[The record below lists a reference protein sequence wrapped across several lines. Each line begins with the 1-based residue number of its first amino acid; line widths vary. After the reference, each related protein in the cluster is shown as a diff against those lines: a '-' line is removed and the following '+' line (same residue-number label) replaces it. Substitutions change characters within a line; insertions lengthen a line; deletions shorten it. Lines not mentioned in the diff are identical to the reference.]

1 MPECRI
7 QSNFHPLTNTEIQ
20 LISLA
25 MINMNKIRNF
35 SIVAHID
42 HGKSTLA
49 DRLIQSTGTVKDR
62 DMKEQLLDAMDIERE
77 RGITIKANTV
87 RIDYKADDGEVYVL
101 NLIDTPGHVDFAYEV
116 SRSMRAVEGSLL
128 VVDSTQGVE
137 AQTLANVYQAI
148 EADHEIVPVLNKID
162 LPASEC
168 DRVAEQIEDVIGIDA
183 SNAIRVSAKTGVG
196 IEETLE
202 AIVKSLP
209 APKGDPDG
217 PLQAM
222 LVDSWYDSYLGVVVL
237 VRIMQGVL
245 KKGDRVRMM
254 SNGSIHFVDRI
265 GVFRPEMEDIDR
277 LGPGEIGFITASIKQ
292 VRDTRVGDTI
302 THEKKGSDT
311 PLPGFKPSQ
320 PVVFCGLFPVD
331 NSEFEDLRGAIEKLS
346 LNDASF
352 SSEMET
358 SAALGFGFRCGFL
371 GLLHLEVIRDRIE
384 REYNIDLITTA
395 PSVIYNVYM
404 RDTEM
409 IELHNPADMPDLSK
423 VEHLEEPRIK
433 ATILVPD
440 EYLGDVLKLCQDR
453 RGIQQ
458 DLTYAGSR
466 AMVVYDLPLNEV
478 VFDFY
483 DRLKSVTKGYA
494 SFDYHMTGYRQD
506 SLVKMSILVNDEPVD
521 ALSIMVHRDRAET
534 RGRAM
539 CEKLKDLIPRHMFK
553 IPIQAAIG
561 GKVIARETLAAL
573 RKDVTAKCYGGDAT
587 RKRKLLDKQ
596 KAGKKKMRQFGKV
609 DIPQEAFISA
619 LKMDS

>member
-1 MPECRI
+1 MSRMTDLK
-7 QSNFHPLTNTEIQ
+7 H
-20 LISLA
+20 
-25 MINMNKIRNF
+25 IRNF

-49 DRLIQSTGTVKDR
+49 DRLIQLTGTVAER
-62 DMKEQLLDAMDIERE
+62 DMKEQMLDAMDIERE
-77 RGITIKANTV
+77 RGITIKANSV
-87 RIDYKADDGEVYVL
+87 RIEYPAQDGETYVL

-116 SRSMRAVEGSLL
+116 SRSMQAVEGSLL

-148 EADHEIVPVLNKID
+148 DADHEIVPVLNKID
-162 LPASEC
+162 LPASEPE
-168 DRVAEQIEDVIGIDA
+168 RVKEQIEDVIGIDA
-183 SNAIRVSAKTGVG
+183 SEAVEISAKTGLG
-196 IEETLE
+196 IPEVLE
-202 AIVKSLP
+202 AIVQRLP
-209 APKGDPDG
+209 APQGTRDA
-217 PLQAM
+217 PLKAM
-222 LVDSWYDSYLGVVVL
+222 LVDSWYDIYLGVVVL
-237 VRIMQGVL
+237 IRVMDGVIR
-245 KKGDRVRMM
+245 KGDQIKMM
-254 SNGSIHFVDRI
+254 KTGATYKLDRLS
-265 GVFRPEMEDIDR
+265 VLRPAMKDIAE
-277 LGPGEIGFITASIKQ
+277 LGPGEIGVFTASIKQ
-292 VRDTRVGDTI
+292 VRDTKVGDTI
-302 THEKKGSDT
+302 THDKKPCDKA
-311 PLPGFKPSQ
+311 LPGFKPSV

-331 NSEFEDLRGAIEKLS
+331 SAEFEDLRDAIEKLA

-352 SSEMET
+352 SYEMET

-384 REYNIDLITTA
+384 REYDIELITTA
-395 PSVIYNVYM
+395 PSVVYHLYM
-404 RDTEM
+404 KDGEM
-409 IELHNPADMPDLSK
+409 KEVHNPADMPDLTY
-423 VEHLEEPRIK
+423 VDHVEEPRIK

-440 EYLGDVLKLCQDR
+440 DYLGDVLKLCQER
-453 RGIQQ
+453 RGIQL
-458 DLTYAGSR
+458 DLTYVGGR

-483 DRLKSVTKGYA
+483 DRLKSITKGYA
-494 SFDYHMTGYRQD
+494 SFDYQMTGYRQD
-506 SLVKMSILVNDEPVD
+506 NLVKMSVLVNDEPVD
-521 ALSIMVHRDRAET
+521 ALSMMVHRDRAEM

-561 GKVIARETLAAL
+561 GKVIARETLSAL

-587 RKRKLLDKQ
+587 RKKKLLEKQ

>member
-1 MPECRI
+1 MTDR
-7 QSNFHPLTNTEIQ
+7 
-20 LISLA
+20 SL
-25 MINMNKIRNF
+25 IRNF

-49 DRLIQSTGTVKDR
+49 DRLIQLTGTVAER

-87 RIDYKADDGEVYVL
+87 RIEYPAKDGKTYVL

-116 SRSMRAVEGSLL
+116 SRSMQAVEGSLL
-128 VVDSTQGVE
+128 VVDATQGVE

-148 EADHEIVPVLNKID
+148 DADHEIVPVLNKID
-162 LPASEC
+162 LPASEPQ
-168 DRVAEQIEDVIGIDA
+168 RVKDQIEDVIGIEAQDA
-183 SNAIRVSAKTGVG
+183 IEISAKTGLG
-196 IEETLE
+196 IPDVLE
-202 AIVKSLP
+202 AIVTRLP
-209 APKGDPDG
+209 APPEGDAEK
-217 PLQAM
+217 PLKAM
-222 LVDSWYDSYLGVVVL
+222 LVDSKYDSYLGVVVI
-237 VRIMQGVL
+237 VRVIDGVL
-245 KKGDRVRMM
+245 KKGQRIRMM
-254 SNGSIHFVDRI
+254 RTGGVYEIDRI
-265 GVFRPEMEDIDR
+265 GVYRPAMTEVKE
-277 LGPGEIGFITASIKQ
+277 LGPGEIGYITAQIKQ

-302 THEKKGSDT
+302 TTEKKGVET
-311 PLPGFKPSQ
+311 ALPGFKPSI

-331 NSEFEDLRGAIEKLS
+331 SSEFEDLRDAIEKLA

-352 SSEMET
+352 TFEMET

-384 REYNIDLITTA
+384 REYDIDLITTA
-395 PSVIYNVYM
+395 PSVIYHLHMKDGEVI
-404 RDTEM
+404 D
-409 IELHNPADMPDLSK
+409 LHNPADMPDPT
-423 VEHLEEPRIK
+423 HIDHIEEPRIK
-433 ATILVPD
+433 ATIMVPD
-440 EYLGDVLKLCQDR
+440 DYLGDVLKLCQDR
-453 RGIQQ
+453 RGIQME
-458 DLTYAGSR
+458 LTYAGNR
-466 AMVVYDLPLNEV
+466 PLVVYDLPLNEV

-494 SFDYHMTGYRQD
+494 SFDYQLIGYRED
-506 SLVKMSILVNDEPVD
+506 NLVKMQILVNDEPVD
-521 ALSIMVHRDRAET
+521 ALSMMVHRDRAEM

-539 CEKLKDLIPRHMFK
+539 CEKLKELIPRHMFK